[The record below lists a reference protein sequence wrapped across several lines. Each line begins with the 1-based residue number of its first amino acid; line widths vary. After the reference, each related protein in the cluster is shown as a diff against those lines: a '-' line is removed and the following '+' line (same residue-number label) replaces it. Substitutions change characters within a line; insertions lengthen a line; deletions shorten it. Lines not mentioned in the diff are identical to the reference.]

1 MSIQFGLVVMPQNPR
16 SDDPVKRFRDCVEQT
31 RLARDV
37 GFHAICSGHHYLSP
51 PYQSLQNLPL
61 LSRLAADS
69 GKMRLITGVLLLPLL
84 NPVQVAE
91 ELATLDVICD
101 GRLIFGVGM
110 GYRDV
115 EFEAFGIDRR
125 DLVARTLESLA
136 LIKRL
141 WSEDDIRFEGK
152 FFRLHDATCTIRP
165 VQHPHPPIWLGGNAD
180 ASVKRAARQGYAWMI
195 NPHAPLSALQ
205 RQWRL
210 YKDTLAEAG
219 HPLPEMRPTLVELHV
234 GASSEEAVA
243 TARPFLTAKYSA
255 YAQWGQDKVMPE
267 GGSFQVDFEELA
279 RDRFVLGDPP
289 TVIEE
294 LERRIEELESNF
306 FICRVGWAGMEN
318 HWQLKAIE
326 LMGKQ
331 VLPYFQRKYGSA
343 SGGSGN

>member
-1 MSIQFGLVVMPQNPR
+1 MSIQFGLVVMPQNSR
-16 SDDPVKRFRDCVEQT
+16 ADDPVKRFRQCVEQT

-37 GFHAICSGHHYLSP
+37 GFDAICSGHHYLSP
-51 PYQSLQNLPL
+51 PYQSLQNVPL

-69 GKMRLITGVLLLPLL
+69 GTMRLITGVLLLPLL

-91 ELATLDVICD
+91 ELATLDVICE

-115 EFEAFGIDRR
+115 EFEAFGIQRR
-125 DLVARTLESLA
+125 DLVARTLESLE

-141 WSEDDIRFEGK
+141 WSEDDITFEGK

-165 VQHPHPPIWLGGNAD
+165 VQRPYPPIWLGGNAD
-180 ASVKRAARQGYAWMI
+180 ASVKRAARHGYAWMI
-195 NPHAPLSALQ
+195 NPHAPLPGLE

-210 YKDTLAEAG
+210 YRETLAEAG
-219 HPLPEMRPTLVELHV
+219 HPLPAMRPTLVELHV
-234 GASSEEAVA
+234 APSSEEAVA
-243 TARPFLTAKYSA
+243 IAHPFLAAKYAA

-267 GGSFQVDFEELA
+267 GGAFLVDFEQLA
-279 RDRFVLGDPP
+279 RDRFVLGDPQ

-294 LERRIEELESNF
+294 LERRITGLESNF

-318 HWQLKAIE
+318 GPQLKVIE
-326 LMGKQ
+326 LMGKH
-331 VLPYFQRKYGSA
+331 VLPYFRRKYGA
-343 SGGSGN
+343 V